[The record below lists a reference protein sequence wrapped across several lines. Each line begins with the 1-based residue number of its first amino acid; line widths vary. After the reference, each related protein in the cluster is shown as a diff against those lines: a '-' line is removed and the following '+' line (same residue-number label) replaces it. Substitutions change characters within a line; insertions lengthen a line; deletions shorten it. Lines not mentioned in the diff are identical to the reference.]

1 MSQLC
6 NQLMELNLTLNM
18 KCTCHENFYACSN
31 YVHLKFYSSYR
42 MLEEVIDDAGAMI
55 FTRYLSSFRSLSKGL
70 TFTCYRHVCDVHIL
84 FLLIAFE
91 GFE

>member
-1 MSQLC
+1 
-6 NQLMELNLTLNM
+6 M
-18 KCTCHENFYACSN
+18 KCTYHENFLASSN
-31 YVHLKFYSSYR
+31 YVHLKFYR

-55 FTRYLSSFRSLSKGL
+55 VTRYLSSFRSLSKGL
-70 TFTCYRHVCDVHIL
+70 TFTCYRYVCDVHIL